1 MAITLEIVS
10 SILQHYKKGHG
21 LRPMQ
26 VGHFPATV
34 DEIAVRTAELLPYIE
49 ERGYVD
55 KIHLH
60 DSDFSGQHIIAQ
72 IQVLENVLTQ
82 PYQHATVANIYLA
95 KNLNLCWRRFAVCKE
110 MYHCMIDRLAGQR
123 VTNLA
128 QLKELLFLLATDTTS
143 LTGESAALNSE
154 RLAELYALETLFPV
168 EFRLKHL
175 DAYQE
180 GSITS
185 LDLASM
191 YRVPQNYVEL
201 ALQPHY
207 LGVTQSLRGKLLALD

>member
-10 SILQHYKKGHG
+10 NILQHYKKEHG

-34 DEIAVRTAELLPYIE
+34 DQIAVRTTNLLPYIE

-55 KIHLH
+55 KIYLH
-60 DSDFSGQHIIAQ
+60 ESEFSGPHIVAQ
-72 IQVLENVLTQ
+72 IQVIEGVLSQ
-82 PYQHATVANIYLA
+82 PYQHETVAKIYLA
-95 KNLNLCWRRFAVCKE
+95 QNLNLCWRRFAVCKE

-128 QLKELLFLLATDTTS
+128 QLKELLFLLTADTTS
-143 LTGESAALNSE
+143 LTGESATLTSE

-168 EFRLKHL
+168 EFRLTHL
-175 DAYQE
+175 NDYQK
-180 GSITS
+180 GRIASS
-185 LDLASM
+185 DLASM
-191 YRVPQNYVEL
+191 YRVPHNYVDL

-207 LGVTQSLRGKLLALD
+207 LQVTQRLRGKLLPLD